1 MNSSSSTSSS
11 GLQFTHPHLAVV
23 LGGGFTGM
31 LAAAALSAH
40 ADVIVVERDRLP
52 RTPALPTDLPQARHA
67 HLLAADGARLIDALL
82 PGSADSW
89 LAEGARRIPLPA
101 ELAAGSPQG
110 WLGQRRSP
118 YLVACSRDLLDRVVR
133 RQVPA
138 LPGVSVLDGTEA
150 EELTGT
156 AEHVTGVRVRDT
168 TTGETYRLDADL
180 VVDATGRHS
189 TTQDRLSALGLPAA
203 REDVSDP
210 GIVSATRIFRAPEGT
225 ENVPVL
231 TSRSALTTPGP
242 GRRAP
247 GRQVP
252 ARTATLVPIEGGRW
266 LVTLT
271 GTGDEHPTEHANRFV
286 PFARRTGNPA
296 IGDLIAEAEPLSEV
310 RLARD
315 TANRRRRYEQLPSW
329 PTGFIALG
337 GAVVALSPDFGQ
349 GLSIAA
355 HSAAALRETLRRH
368 GMDDAG
374 IARKVQR
381 AIGRIVQEP
390 WSLATG
396 EDLHYPA
403 TGRGAVC
410 RAYVD
415 VVAPCARTAP
425 FPHPSAALG
434 LLRAR
439 TAPVRPATG
448 GAPDW
453 QEESPIA
460 VPAPLPAA
468 AEPASATG
476 PRSASAAGATPTLA
490 ALPGVSR
497 RRPRTLGFGPA
508 ALWRFN
514 GASRRKPGED

>member
-1 MNSSSSTSSS
+1 MNSSSSTNSS

-67 HLLAADGARLIDALL
+67 HLLAADGARLVDALL
-82 PGSADSW
+82 PGSVEGW

-110 WLGQRRSP
+110 WLGRRRSP
-118 YLVACSRDLLDRVVR
+118 YLVACSRDLLDRVAR

-150 EELTGT
+150 EDLTGT

-180 VVDATGRHS
+180 VIDATGRRS
-189 TTQDRLSALGLPAA
+189 TTQDRLAALGLPTA

-231 TSRSALTTPGP
+231 TSRSCLTTP
-242 GRRAP
+242 AP
-247 GRQVP
+247 GQRAAGRPVP

-271 GTGDEHPTEHANRFV
+271 GTGDEPPTEHAGRFV

-296 IGDLIAEAEPLSEV
+296 IGELIAGAEPLSEV

-315 TANRRRRYEQLPSW
+315 TSNRRRRYEQLAAW

-337 GAVVALSPDFGQ
+337 GAVASFSPDFGQ

-368 GMDDAG
+368 GMDDPG
-374 IARKVQR
+374 VARKVQR
-381 AIGRIVQEP
+381 TIGRIVQGP

-396 EDLHYPA
+396 EDLHSPA
-403 TGRGAVC
+403 LGRAAVC

-434 LLRAR
+434 LLRTR
-439 TAPVRPATG
+439 TTDPIRPASG

-453 QEESPIA
+453 EEAPIA
-460 VPAPLPAA
+460 VPGPLPAA
-468 AEPASATG
+468 AE
-476 PRSASAAGATPTLA
+476 SASAGGARSAAAAGGSPAVA
-490 ALPGVSR
+490 ALPAVSR
-497 RRPRTLGFGPA
+497 RRPRTLGLGPTA
-508 ALWRFN
+508 RWRFN
-514 GASRRKPGED
+514 GASRRKPGDD